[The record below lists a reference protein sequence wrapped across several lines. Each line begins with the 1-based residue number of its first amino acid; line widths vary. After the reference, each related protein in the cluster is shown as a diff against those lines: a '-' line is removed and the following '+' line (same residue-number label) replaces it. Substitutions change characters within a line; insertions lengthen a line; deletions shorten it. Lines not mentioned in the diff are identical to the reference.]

1 MAAPTATGEEI
12 GLAQNLFGDSSKGV
26 ELPDSVAAPILKVP
40 ENFEYL
46 PGTVR
51 TLESILP
58 SLPNSLPSPMEL
70 LSAQLKI
77 STIQLEWQFIAK
89 ATGTVVQGIQSL
101 VNSPV

>member
-1 MAAPTATGEEI
+1 
-12 GLAQNLFGDSSKGV
+12 
-26 ELPDSVAAPILKVP
+26 
-40 ENFEYL
+40 
-46 PGTVR
+46 
-51 TLESILP
+51 
-58 SLPNSLPSPMEL
+58 MEL